1 MNAPHEIEAYLQAQ
15 LPSMIDLLTRIV
27 GAESFSADK
36 AGVDAVQGII
46 QAELE
51 ARRAEV
57 AVFPQD
63 KVGDH
68 VLGVWNKGA
77 GAPIAMILHVDTVHP
92 RGSFAA
98 RHKIEDGKFYGP
110 GVFDMK
116 ASSVIALYAIQALQ
130 ALAMMP
136 RREIRALFTSDE
148 EIGSF
153 TSQALI
159 EDAARG
165 AALAMVM
172 EPALADGRL
181 KSSRR
186 GVGNFTVVAHGRAS
200 HAGGGHERGINAIQE
215 AAHHILKIQALTDYA
230 RGIAT
235 TVSEIKGGVAH
246 NVVPDRCEVHIDAR
260 ANAQAD
266 ADYLTAQI
274 TGLLPVLPG
283 ARLEI
288 SGGFERP
295 PMECNA
301 ERLAIFERMKAIVA
315 PIMALTHGPSGAG
328 SDAAFTAPIAPTMDG
343 LGAVGDGLHAVDEYI
358 WVESLV
364 ERGAMN
370 ALIVKEW

>member
-1 MNAPHEIEAYLQAQ
+1 MNAPHVVEAYLQAQ
-15 LPSMIDLLTRIV
+15 LPSMVDLLTRIV
-27 GAESFSADK
+27 SAESFSADK

-46 QAELE
+46 QAELR
-51 ARRAEV
+51 ARGAEV
-57 AVFPQD
+57 TVFPQD

-98 RHKIEDGKFYGP
+98 RHKIEDDKYYGP

-130 ALAMMP
+130 ALGLMP

-153 TSQALI
+153 TSQTLI

-215 AAHHILKIQALTDYA
+215 MAHHILKIQALTDYA
-230 RGIAT
+230 RGVAT
-235 TVSEIKGGVAH
+235 TVSEIEGGVAH
-246 NVVPDRCEVHIDAR
+246 NVVPDRCEIHIDAR

-274 TGLLPVLPG
+274 TSLQPVLPG
-283 ARLEI
+283 GRLEI
-288 SGGFERP
+288 RGAFERP

-343 LGAVGDGLHAVDEYI
+343 LGAVGDGLHAVDEHI
-358 WVESLV
+358 RVESLV